1 MPTKHDHQP
10 GLFDAGHCHAC
21 AFEAGLLGHYQHVQ
35 REEAALHMARH
46 LARQAQRRATWALCS
61 AGAGI
66 LSAAIAL
73 LKG

>member
-1 MPTKHDHQP
+1 MPTKHDHEP

-21 AFEAGLLGHYQHVQ
+21 AFEAGLLGHYLHVQ

-46 LARQAQRRATWALCS
+46 LARQARRRATLALCS

-66 LSAAIAL
+66 LLAAVAL

>member
-10 GLFDAGHCHAC
+10 GLFDAGHRHAC

-35 REEAALHMARH
+35 REEAALWAAGH

-61 AGAGI
+61 AGACI
-66 LSAAIAL
+66 LLATIAL

>member
-1 MPTKHDHQP
+1 MPTQHDHKP

-35 REEAALHMARH
+35 REEAALHMARR
-46 LARQAQRRATWALCS
+46 LAGQAQRRATWALWL

-66 LSAAIAL
+66 LLAAIAL